1 MDDRARLGREGER
14 RAEQHLRALG
24 YRIVTRNYRGPGGEI
39 DLVALDRDT
48 VVFVEVRT
56 RRDDALILP
65 EETVVPA
72 KQQRIVRTAGR
83 FLRQTGSEGRTC
95 RFDVLGIT
103 VGPQGRMAVNHVPQA
118 FIPVW

>member
-14 RAEQHLRALG
+14 RAERHLRSLG
-24 YRIVTRNYRGPGGEI
+24 YRIVTRNYRGPAGEI
-39 DLVALDRDT
+39 DLVALDGDT

-56 RRDDALILP
+56 RHEDPLIPP

-72 KQQRIVRTAGR
+72 KQRRIVRTAGR
-83 FLRQTGSEGRTC
+83 FLRQTGSVGRTC

-103 VGPQGRMAVNHVPQA
+103 VGPGERMVVNHVLEA